1 MTRPNRSQ
9 APTAASYVCFAAQ
22 DWWYHNQAHSD
33 FQLMRSVARTRKVL
47 VVNSI
52 GMRMPLPGRTT
63 QPWRRI
69 ARKLGSV
76 ARLVRRPLT
85 DLPNFHVM
93 SPLPLPLYGTAIGR
107 RLAAF
112 VVRAQVRVVCLML
125 GIREPVICVTI
136 PTAWD
141 VARGLPH
148 RSLVYNRSDLHS
160 AFPEL
165 AGDTV
170 RTMES
175 ELLRAADHVLYASQV
190 LMRREEASVGGSAH
204 FLDHGVDVEH
214 FRARSATQLPDDLVQ
229 IPRPRIGYFGA
240 IDETLIDVELLE
252 RIAVELPEASLVL
265 VGSAAGPMTSLTRHR
280 NVYWLGHRHY
290 GEIPSYGSGF
300 DVALIAYRVNSWSSH
315 VNPIKLKE
323 YLALGL
329 PVVSTPFGEASRYAD
344 RIDVADSPV
353 EYIRALRV
361 ALARVDTAREGPP
374 AAAADDWSWDSRA
387 AQLVEWAE
395 HPGAPRAL
403 STR

>member
-1 MTRPNRSQ
+1 VTRPNRSQ
-9 APTAASYVCFAAQ
+9 SSTVASYVCFAAQ

-76 ARLVRRPLT
+76 ARLVRRPLA

-93 SPLPLPLYGTAIGR
+93 SPLPLPLYGTALGR
-107 RLAAF
+107 RVAAF
-112 VVRAQVRVVCLML
+112 VVRAQVRAACLLL

-190 LMRREEASVGGSAH
+190 LMHREEPSVGGTAH
-204 FLDHGVDVEH
+204 FLDHGVDVAH
-214 FRARSATQLPDDLVQ
+214 FRARPAAQLPDDLAE

-240 IDETLIDVELLE
+240 IDETLIDLELLE
-252 RIAVELPEASLVL
+252 RVAVELPEASLVL
-265 VGSAAGPMTSLTRHR
+265 VGSAAGPMTALTRHS
-280 NVYWLGHRHY
+280 NVHWLGHRHY
-290 GEIPSYGSGF
+290 AEIPSYGSGF
-300 DVALIAYRVNSWSSH
+300 DVALIAYRANSWSAH

-344 RIDVADSPV
+344 RIDVADSPA

-361 ALARVDTAREGPP
+361 TLARVGTGGERPR
-374 AAAADDWSWDSRA
+374 AAEAEDWSWDSRA

-395 HPGAPRAL
+395 RPGAPRAL
-403 STR
+403 SMP

>member
-1 MTRPNRSQ
+1 MRPNRSES
-9 APTAASYVCFAAQ
+9 PTEPSYVCFAAQ

-76 ARLVRRPLT
+76 ARLVRRPLA

-93 SPLPLPLYGTAIGR
+93 SPLPLPFYGTAVGR
-107 RLAAF
+107 RFAAT
-112 VVRAQVRVVCLML
+112 VVRAQVRAACLFL
-125 GIREPVICVTI
+125 GIREPVVCVTI

-141 VARGLPH
+141 VARGLRH

-165 AGDTV
+165 AGDAV
-170 RTMES
+170 RTMEA

-190 LMRREEASVGGSAH
+190 LMRREEPEVGGTAH
-204 FLDHGVDVEH
+204 FLDHGVDVAH
-214 FRARSATQLPDDLVQ
+214 FRARPAAELPDDLVE

-240 IDETLIDVELLE
+240 FDDTLIDLELLE
-252 RIAVELPEASLVL
+252 RVAVELPEASLVL
-265 VGSAAGPMTSLTRHR
+265 VGSAAGSMTTLTRHD
-280 NVYWLGHRHY
+280 NVHWLGHRHY
-290 GEIPSYGSGF
+290 AEIPAYGSGF
-300 DVALIAYRVNSWSSH
+300 DVALIAYRDNSWSAH

-329 PVVSTPFGEASRYAD
+329 PVVSTPFGEAPRYAD
-344 RIDVADSPV
+344 RIAIADSPA
-353 EYIRALRV
+353 EYIRALRATL
-361 ALARVDTAREGPP
+361 ALVG
-374 AAAADDWSWDSRA
+374 ADDERRQDPEAEDWSWDSRA
-387 AQLVEWAE
+387 ARLVEWAE
-395 HPGAPRAL
+395 ESVAPHPM
-403 STR
+403 STP